1 MFLTVV
7 KCKDKASIFYSHQ
20 LIIKIYQFTYAG
32 SYLFYNQDIKK
43 IFCLINIITLMRSTK
58 RKNINLQGYKGRF

>member
-7 KCKDKASIFYSHQ
+7 KCKDKTSNFYSHQ
-20 LIIKIYQFTYAG
+20 RFIKIYKFTNAVT
-32 SYLFYNQDIKK
+32 YLFYNRGIKK
-43 IFCLINIITLMRSTK
+43 IFCLINIITLMRSAK